1 MGVRLNLLHEFH
13 MKKFYGVLAILFC
26 FFAAGTFIPT
36 VQNIAM
42 GAVLLTLPL
51 IFILGIARF
60 WKDEDYPNRRL
71 LSIISSVSL
80 LLIIITLIL
89 LPNYWF
95 WDYTELTFLIGLGLL
110 GVAVVIT
117 LINSFK
123 GKLSLLG
130 AIDKTIMIF
139 PLAIYAT
146 FGILQF
152 NYFTDVKDIEKLDDL
167 THELVETQNMI
178 LNFRTDSTLF
188 AYQQTYDLMTQMF
201 LTVAEYSGG
210 FREGYVDVKLH
221 RPNNSIDP
229 AVERE
234 WLSKI
239 RESLNQDIL
248 QETDSTAKQ
257 ELQRTLDE
265 LFYPNAL
272 GTSALETRLRLYI
285 GQTRLAAINELKN

>member
-1 MGVRLNLLHEFH
+1 

-26 FFAAGTFIPT
+26 LFAAGTFIPAT
-36 VQNIAM
+36 QNIAT

-60 WKDEDYPNRRL
+60 WKDGDYPNRRL

-80 LLIIITLIL
+80 LLIIITLFL

-95 WDYTELTFLIGLGLL
+95 WDYIELSFFIGLGLL
-110 GVAVVIT
+110 GVAVAIT
-117 LINSFK
+117 LFNSFK
-123 GKLSLLG
+123 GKVSLSG
-130 AIDKTIMIF
+130 AIDKIILIF

-152 NYFTDVKDIEKLDDL
+152 NYFTDVKDIEKLDEL
-167 THELVETQNMI
+167 SHELVETQNMI
-178 LNFRTDSTLF
+178 LNFRTDSTVF
-188 AYQQTYDLMTQMF
+188 AYQHTFDLMTQMF

-210 FREGYVDVKLH
+210 FQEGYVDVKLH
-221 RPNNSIDP
+221 SPNKSIDQS
-229 AVERE
+229 VERE
-234 WLSKI
+234 WLNKI
-239 RESLNQDIL
+239 RASLNEDIQ

-265 LFYPNAL
+265 IFYPNAL